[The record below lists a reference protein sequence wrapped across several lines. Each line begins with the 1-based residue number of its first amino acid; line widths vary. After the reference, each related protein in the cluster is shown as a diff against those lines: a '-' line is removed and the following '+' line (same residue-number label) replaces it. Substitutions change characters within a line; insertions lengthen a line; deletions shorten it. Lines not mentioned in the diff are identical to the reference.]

1 MSVAGAEG
9 SDGLMEVAIGDD
21 SPASMPG
28 SWSGEAVLFEPGEHL
43 GPAVLGRFGPVTR
56 PVIGVE
62 AVRGIWIDLDLAG
75 FSGRLARRRHLLDAL
90 DGDTLVGSAVKA
102 EHRRLQLGGHVGREF
117 RLHFPPR
124 RVERPVPVV

>member
-1 MSVAGAEG
+1 MSVVGAAG
-9 SDGLMEVAIGDD
+9 SDRLIEVAIGDD
-21 SPASMPG
+21 FTASMPG
-28 SWSGEAVLFEPGEHL
+28 SWSGDPVLFEPGEHL

-102 EHRRLQLGGHVGREF
+102 EHRRLQLGGDVDREF
-117 RLHFPPR
+117 RL
-124 RVERPVPVV
+124 